1 MTGIVPLRDNWSHDM
16 YVSEQTMQIG
26 LSDLL
31 TLGREK
37 GFTTSITLETEWS
50 SQPDTLTQRFHRL
63 VEIVH
68 EECAHLS
75 SVREVV
81 LHPAY
86 QQIVGMGPSA
96 LPLILRELKNKPG
109 HWFWALRA
117 ISQDDPVLPD
127 HQGVIEKMA
136 QDWLNWA
143 RKKGFLF

>member
-1 MTGIVPLRDNWSHDM
+1 MASVVPLGDNGSHII
-16 YVSEQTMQIG
+16 YVSEQTMNIG
-26 LSDLL
+26 HKYRL
-31 TLGREK
+31 TLGRKKE
-37 GFTTSITLETEWS
+37 FYTFRILETECS
-50 SQPDTLTQRFHRL
+50 SQPDILTQRFHRL
-63 VEIVH
+63 VAIVH

-86 QQIVGMGPSA
+86 QQIIGMGSSA
-96 LPLILRELKNKPG
+96 LPLILRELKHKPG

-117 ISQDDPVLPD
+117 ITQDDPVLPN
-127 HQGVIEKMA
+127 HRGVIEEMA